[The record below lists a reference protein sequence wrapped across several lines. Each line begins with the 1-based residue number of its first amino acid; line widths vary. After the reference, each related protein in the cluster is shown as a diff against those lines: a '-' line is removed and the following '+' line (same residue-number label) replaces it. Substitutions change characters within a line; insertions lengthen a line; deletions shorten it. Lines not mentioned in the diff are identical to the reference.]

1 MKHLILLACI
11 LIFSLSLVGCSFNT
25 IQNNQTIIV
34 TPALKNDLCIPLPG
48 MSFQI
53 QFSGELDLDVEAD
66 IFDLDAFD
74 TEPAVI
80 QQLHQQGKYVI
91 CYINAGAVEDWRTDA
106 HLYPPDI
113 VGKSYQGW
121 TGEHWVDI
129 RDQEALAPILE
140 ARLDLCQSKGFD
152 GVEFDNVDGHQNE
165 TGFDLTA
172 SDQLKFSRWLADAA
186 HKRSLAAGL
195 KNNPDQI
202 GELEPW
208 YDFLILE
215 SCFNQGWCNQ
225 AKPFIEAK
233 KTVFVIE
240 YSNID
245 NYCAIAKDN
254 SITLLQKNLELNARR
269 STCTDKN

>member
-1 MKHLILLACI
+1 MKHFILRACI

-34 TPALKNDLCIPLPG
+34 TPALKNDLWIPLPG

-66 IFDLDAFD
+66 VFELDAFD
-74 TEPAVI
+74 TESAVV
-80 QQLHQQGKYVI
+80 QQLHQKGKYVI

-106 HLYPPDI
+106 DLYSLDI
-113 VGKSYQGW
+113 VGKAYQGW
-121 TGEHWVDI
+121 PGENWLDI
-129 RDQEALAPILE
+129 RDLEALAPILE

-152 GVEFDNVDGHQNE
+152 GVEFDNVDGYQNE

-208 YDFLILE
+208 FDFLILE
-215 SCFNQGWCNQ
+215 SCYDQGWCDQ
-225 AKPFIEAK
+225 AKPFVAAGK
-233 KTVFVIE
+233 PVFVIE
-240 YSNID
+240 YSRID
-245 NYCAIAKDN
+245 KYCSTASDSSK
-254 SITLLQKNLELNARR
+254 TLLQKKLELDAWRK
-269 STCTDKN
+269 TCP